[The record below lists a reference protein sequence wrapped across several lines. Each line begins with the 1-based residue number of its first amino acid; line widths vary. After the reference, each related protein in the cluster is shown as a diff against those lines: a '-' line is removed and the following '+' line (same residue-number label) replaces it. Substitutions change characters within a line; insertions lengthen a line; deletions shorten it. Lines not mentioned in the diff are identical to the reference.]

1 MDNLEKEFINTA
13 EFVQNWEN
21 GKQAT
26 NDEKLEAYKYYKQ
39 ATIGDINYSK
49 PTGIFNMVEKKKWE
63 EWNSLKGVS
72 QDNAKKIYAD
82 FVDNLQKKYTKKL

>member
-21 GKQAT
+21 GKQAS

-39 ATIGDINYSK
+39 ATIGDINIPK
-49 PTGIFNMVEKKKWE
+49 PGFLNITDRAKWNAWNSVNGMDKQEAMKNYINTINNQKKK
-63 EWNSLKGVS
+63 
-72 QDNAKKIYAD
+72 Y
-82 FVDNLQKKYTKKL
+82 